1 MVYRSMNVFDL
12 THPYRDGQDI
22 RGLPWNLEYVQM
34 LYLERHIERHGP
46 KTIFRIPTSS
56 VAHRR

>member
-1 MVYRSMNVFDL
+1 MNVFDL